1 MPTTETGVNVAPL
14 GLVIALLVVAAACG
28 GSSRPEMSPEAERGR
43 RIANTSGCGS
53 CHGADGEGGVGPQL
67 AGLYGSTVTL
77 SDGTTVVA
85 DDAYIRRSITD
96 PDADRVEGYTLKMPA
111 VALERGRDRGAVG
124 VHPRAGIDP
133 VKLGRELGAVNL
145 RRASLCRVHSRSRRV
160 GVTADGSSSATRW
173 SRHLRSTRSHCPT

>member
-1 MPTTETGVNVAPL
+1 MPTTATVVNVAPL
-14 GLVIALLVVAAACG
+14 GPLVIVLLVVAAACG
-28 GSSRPEMSPEAERGR
+28 GSSRAEMSPEGERGR

-96 PDADRVEGYTLKMPA
+96 PNADRVEGYTLKMPA
-111 VALERGRDRGAVG
+111 VALEQDAIE
-124 VHPRAGIDP
+124 ALLAYI
-133 VKLGRELGAVNL
+133 RELG
-145 RRASLCRVHSRSRRV
+145 
-160 GVTADGSSSATRW
+160 
-173 SRHLRSTRSHCPT
+173 STP